1 MVSEERS
8 KGGVRRD
15 QVFRK
20 KICGRAGN
28 AERAGVLFRVR
39 CFQSE
44 MGRLISSNSCTRLT
58 VPDLDYGLGFCR
70 DTAQRESA
78 AMRIVE
84 WDVRRE
90 WGCEFCSWGHKIL
103 QPESRLSN
111 MTFSLYWW
119 KMRIKL
125 KWLAQRQWLTNET
138 RARTWRLYETI
149 RGVSKDVRE
158 RENGEN

>member
-1 MVSEERS
+1 MNSEKRG
-8 KGGVRRD
+8 KGGVKLE

-28 AERAGVLFRVR
+28 AGRAGVLFRVR

-44 MGRLISSNSCTRLT
+44 VGRAISSNSSARLT
-58 VPDLDYGLGFCR
+58 VPDLDYGLGFSR
-70 DTAQRESA
+70 DTAQQKSA
-78 AMRIVE
+78 AIRIVE

-90 WGCEFCSWGHKIL
+90 WGYEFCSWSHKIL

-119 KMRIKL
+119 KMRIRL
-125 KWLAQRQWLTNET
+125 KWLAQRQWLINET
-138 RARTWRLYETI
+138 RARTWRLYV
-149 RGVSKDVRE
+149 RGVSKDMTE
-158 RENGEN
+158 RENREY